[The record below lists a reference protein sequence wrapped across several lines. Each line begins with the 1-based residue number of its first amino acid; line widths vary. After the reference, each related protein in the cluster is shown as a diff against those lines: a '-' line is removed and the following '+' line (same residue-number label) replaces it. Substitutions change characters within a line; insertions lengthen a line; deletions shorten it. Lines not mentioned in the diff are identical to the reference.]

1 MHLVAY
7 RPEYRLYFDEPRNML
22 LYERLEELTFA
33 KHLPYYLQDWQ
44 RALAKVR
51 PGFTVLCDVRRT
63 LGPNTDVLPT
73 FLRTYELMLAAGI
86 AIMAEVYPAGPTRMA
101 VSQKLRQLSPLPTR
115 QFTDLAA
122 AEGFLLSYST
132 TASS

>member
-1 MHLVAY
+1 MHLIAY

-33 KHLPYYLQDWQ
+33 KQLPHYLTDWG
-44 RALAKVR
+44 RALEKVR

-63 LGPNTDVLPT
+63 LGPNTDMLPT

-86 AIMAEVYPAGPTRMA
+86 AIMAEVYPERPIHMA
-101 VSQKLRQLSPLPTR
+101 VSRRLGQLSPLPTR

-122 AEGFLLSYST
+122 AEGFLLNYSPVA
-132 TASS
+132 AS